1 MYVYIWQYR
10 VRPGAVDPFLEH
22 YAPGGVWAKL
32 FADSAGYQGT
42 TLLRDASDAYQFV
55 TIDTWTTEAHH
66 AAFLAVRDSEFKA
79 LDAVCEE
86 FTEWERRIGAYTS
99 AGAV

>member
-10 VRPGAVDPFLEH
+10 VCPGAVDQFLEH
-22 YAPGGVWAKL
+22 YAPDGVWAKL

-42 TLLRDASDAYQFV
+42 TLLRDANDAYQFV

-66 AAFLAVRDSEFKA
+66 AAFLAERGSEFEA
-79 LDAVCEE
+79 LDAACDEL
-86 FTEWERRIGAYTS
+86 TEWERRVGTYTS